1 MKLVVT
7 RIRVLLLADFFFQL
21 TTLLYY
27 LMSILMFLKD
37 KANILYKNFMH
48 PFLWLNGT
56 EFSLHS
62 KISHTF

>member
-7 RIRVLLLADFFFQL
+7 QIRVLLLADFFFQP

-37 KANILYKNFMH
+37 KANILY
-48 PFLWLNGT
+48 
-56 EFSLHS
+56 
-62 KISHTF
+62 